1 MRHGG
6 ETGTNGVKESIAA
19 LEELDYADV
28 ARLLRAVDSA
38 IANTALERP
47 RARGLTHSEVEILR
61 LLEQGLIP
69 KEIAEHTSRSVYTVR
84 AHIANAITKLHCH
97 GHSEAI
103 RAARRLRLI

>member
-6 ETGTNGVKESIAA
+6 ETGASRVRESVQA
-19 LEELDYADV
+19 LKELDYADV
-28 ARLLRAVDSA
+28 ARLLTAVDSE
-38 IANTALERP
+38 IARNASKRP
-47 RARGLTHSEVEILR
+47 RSRGLTHSEVEVLR

-69 KEIAEHTSRSVYTVR
+69 KEIAERTSRSLYTVR

-103 RAARRLRLI
+103 RVARGLRLI